1 MGRDRPLNRQ
11 VGAWQSNKITPHSVL
26 KSALKFSKARF
37 IVPSTQDWLLINNG
51 EKLINKFEKK
61 VNQFYK
67 KWGLEIKNLMKLKT
81 N

>member
-1 MGRDRPLNRQ
+1 LNRQ
-11 VGAWQSNKITPHSVL
+11 VGAWQSNKITPYRVL
-26 KSALKFSKARF
+26 KSVMKFSKARLT
-37 IVPSTQDWLLINNG
+37 VPSTQDWLLINNG
-51 EKLINKFEKK
+51 EKLIDKFEKK